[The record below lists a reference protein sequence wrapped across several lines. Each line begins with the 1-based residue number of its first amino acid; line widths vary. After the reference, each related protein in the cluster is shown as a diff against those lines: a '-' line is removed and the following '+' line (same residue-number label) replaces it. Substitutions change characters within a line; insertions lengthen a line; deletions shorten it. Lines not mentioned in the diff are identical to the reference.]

1 MLLYGYGNKGK
12 KYFYTLEEFFAMNK
26 DTPLYRLY
34 KNLIDK
40 MDTFDGRYKL
50 YGCMAATYPTL
61 CKFNNT
67 LIDVYTIKN
76 TSTLNLD
83 FLTDFLD
90 KHSDLEDSIDTKC
103 REVYTKLNIWYK
115 RLIDNPDNLDSVK
128 WEVVKLMK
136 YFERNGIFRV
146 SSCNLKSNYHDYVIK
161 D

>member
-1 MLLYGYGNKGK
+1 M
-12 KYFYTLEEFFAMNK
+12 T
-26 DTPLYRLY
+26 D
-34 KNLIDK
+34 
-40 MDTFDGRYKL
+40 
-50 YGCMAATYPTL
+50 
-61 CKFNNT
+61 
-67 LIDVYTIKN
+67 
-76 TSTLNLD
+76 NLD

-103 REVYTKLNIWYK
+103 REVYTKLKIWYK

-146 SSCNLKSNYHDYVIK
+146 SSCNLKSNYHDSVIK